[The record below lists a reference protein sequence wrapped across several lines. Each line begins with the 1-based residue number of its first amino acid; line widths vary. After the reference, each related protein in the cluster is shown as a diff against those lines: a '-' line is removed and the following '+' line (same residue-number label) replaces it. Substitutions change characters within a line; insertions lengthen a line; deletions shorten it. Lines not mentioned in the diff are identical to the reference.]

1 MLTLSPSPLSC
12 SDRDSMSQVRV
23 PIAGLLALMQQ
34 LVAEK
39 TSWATVCQR
48 YVLVSSAEEAEA
60 EEGAKAASNSTAPAA
75 TAATA
80 PVVVEYTT
88 RGSFSRPNIV
98 KK

>member
-1 MLTLSPSPLSC
+1 
-12 SDRDSMSQVRV
+12 MSQVRV

-34 LVAEK
+34 LVGEK
-39 TSWATVCQR
+39 ISWAAVCQR
-48 YVLVSSAEEAEA
+48 FVVVSSP
-60 EEGAKAASNSTAPAA
+60 EEGEGEDGAKSSNTNSAAAPASA
-75 TAATA
+75 S